1 MNDYVPTEDFEA
13 PFVVTLKG
21 GTGFEK
27 PWIVIRGNSAAEA
40 VARLAEAKLEGL
52 LEKTAEYAADFQA
65 TTGAAAPAGD
75 HRSPSG
81 GSSTQGQQA
90 AAPSAAAPSLQF
102 HPEGLKCSSCQGS
115 VVFKEITAK
124 TGKKFKMWVCE
135 NQRSR
140 GDGHHSEFIN

>member
-1 MNDYVPTEDFEA
+1 MSEISTDEFEA

-65 TTGAAAPAGD
+65 KNGAASPAGD

-81 GSSTQGQQA
+81 GSSTQTRTTGA
-90 AAPSAAAPSLQF
+90 AGSSGAAPQT
-102 HPEGLKCSSCQGS
+102 HPEGLKCGKCQGT
-115 VVFKEITAK
+115 VAYKEIKAK
-124 TGKKFKMWVCE
+124 SGKTFKLWVCE
-135 NQRSR
+135 NQRER
-140 GDGHHSEFIN
+140 NDGHHSEFIN